1 MNKTCATRLT
11 ILTFATLFGSVAVA
25 AEEGRVLFPSSMET
39 ISVKVLIDDVDP
51 GTERGARAVYRRIAT
66 AANRIC
72 SAEVKRRRGV
82 HGQVE
87 RHRAARCFDAA
98 VDEAVAEVREIAGVD
113 VEQLAKLD
121 RQAEER
127 LTATR

>member
-1 MNKTCATRLT
+1 
-11 ILTFATLFGSVAVA
+11 
-25 AEEGRVLFPSSMET
+25 
-39 ISVKVLIDDVDP
+39 VKVLIDDVDP

-72 SAEVKRRRGV
+72 STEVKRQPGV

-98 VDEAVAEVREIAGVD
+98 VDEAVAEVREIAGVNI
-113 VEQLAKLD
+113 EQLAGLD
-121 RQAEER
+121 RHAEER

>member
-1 MNKTCATRLT
+1 MNTTCATRLT
-11 ILTFATLFGSVAVA
+11 ILTLATLFGSAAVA
-25 AEEGRVLFPSSMET
+25 AEEGRVLFPSGTET

-72 SAEVKRRRGV
+72 STEVKRQPGV

-98 VDEAVAEVREIAGVD
+98 VDEAVAEVREIAGVNI
-113 VEQLAKLD
+113 EQLAGLD
-121 RQAEER
+121 RHAEER